1 MTKYHHYTGHTT
13 QTYRKLYGYKNL
25 LAWQAADELAASVH
39 RLVVRFPQRYYKLA
53 NQMLG
58 SASSAKA
65 NIAERYC
72 RNAIGDYIR
81 FCEIARGSLGTSQE
95 SSCFLDKKMFNH
107 EGHEDHEGKII
118 EKTSCPSC
126 PSWLI
131 SSGSGSARLGELGS
145 QIQDCERWELIKA
158 GDLQPLLK
166 HFSDATYFLE
176 GLIKGLRAKRKEG
189 TWDRSLGVKEET
201 GEYPL
206 PDAEIPLTLPDEF
219 PDRNAEDQDET
230 QENQTNPNAL
240 LTPPKSP

>member
-1 MTKYHHYTGHTT
+1 MTRYHHYTGHTT

-65 NIAERYC
+65 NIAEGYC

-81 FCEIARGSLGTSQE
+81 FCEIARGSLG
-95 SSCFLDKKMFNH
+95 
-107 EGHEDHEGKII
+107 
-118 EKTSCPSC
+118 
-126 PSWLI
+126 
-131 SSGSGSARLGELGS
+131 ELGS

-158 GDLQPLLK
+158 DDLKPLLK

-176 GLIKGLRAKRKEG
+176 GLIKSLRTKRKEG

-201 GEYPL
+201 GEYL
-206 PDAEIPLTLPDEF
+206 TPDAEIPLMLPDEF
-219 PDRNAEDQDET
+219 PERNAEDQDET
-230 QENQTNPNAL
+230 QEN
-240 LTPPKSP
+240 